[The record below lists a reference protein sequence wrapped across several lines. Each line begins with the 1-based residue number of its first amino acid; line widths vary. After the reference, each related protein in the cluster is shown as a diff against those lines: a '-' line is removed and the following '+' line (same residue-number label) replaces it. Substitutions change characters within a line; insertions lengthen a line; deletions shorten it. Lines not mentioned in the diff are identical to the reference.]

1 MNSTQDFMM
10 IYQYILSKEPKMQT
24 YSHSIERAIE
34 KKKTFSIDGS
44 NNVILFTTD
53 TKVVFNGCSN
63 SKAIKSLKL

>member
-10 IYQYILSKEPKMQT
+10 IYQYVLSKEPKMQI
-24 YSHSIERAIE
+24 YSHFIVRAID

-53 TKVVFNGCSN
+53 TNVVFNGCNN
-63 SKAIKSLKL
+63 SRAIKSLKL